1 MEEDLDSA
9 LIMEDDMDWDVR
21 LKPQLELAASGARAI
36 LSTLPDGL
44 FPHGRVSAS
53 SSYSSSST
61 SSPAS
66 PYGDDWD
73 VLWLGH
79 CGEPFPE
86 DLPENQNLPDT
97 DPGFQAMARK
107 WTILGD
113 ATVPPPDRLTGL
125 VDYAA
130 HGPPLTR
137 WVHVSAAPICSFA
150 YALSRAGA
158 RKVLYELSVGGALA
172 GPFDNALAGMCRRA
186 VTGWSGVLAGE
197 GSGSGNGNGREAD
210 DGGLAAKCVSVTPPL
225 FFHHKAQGLVSGDSD
240 IQEYGTSGGSGEE
253 EVEMPETREKGSTEN
268 IVWSTR
274 LNLENLIAGRE
285 IEDQWGDV

>member
-61 SSPAS
+61 SSQQSPAS

-86 DLPENQNLPDT
+86 DLPENQNLLDT

-158 RKVLYELSVGGALA
+158 RKVLYDLSVGGALA
-172 GPFDNALAGMCRRA
+172 GPFDNALAAMCRRA

-197 GSGSGNGNGREAD
+197 GSGNGGGETD

-225 FFHHKAQGLVSGDSD
+225 FFHHKTQGLVSKDS
-240 IQEYGTSGGSGEE
+240 SEE
-253 EVEMPETREKGSTEN
+253 EVEMPETRGQGSTEN

-285 IEDQWGDV
+285 MEDQWGDA

>member
-1 MEEDLDSA
+1 
-9 LIMEDDMDWDVR
+9 MDWDVR

-44 FPHGRVSAS
+44 FPHGRASASAS
-53 SSYSSSST
+53 SSPSQQ
-61 SSPAS
+61 SPAS

-86 DLPENQNLPDT
+86 DLPENQALPDT

-113 ATVPPPDRLTGL
+113 ATVPPPGRLTGL

-130 HGPPLTR
+130 HGPPRTR

-158 RKVLYELSVGGALA
+158 RKVLYDLGVGVGGSGSGGATA
-172 GPFDNALAGMCRRA
+172 TAAAPFDNALAGLCRRA
-186 VTGWSGVLAGE
+186 VTGWSGVLAG
-197 GSGSGNGNGREAD
+197 NGAGD

-225 FFHHKAQGLVSGDSD
+225 FFHHRAQGL
-240 IQEYGTSGGSGEE
+240 SGGDGDVEEERSGGASEGE
-253 EVEMPETREKGSTEN
+253 EVEMPEVREKGSTEN

-285 IEDQWGDV
+285 MEDQWGDV